1 MNRRLPAALSTA
13 DLPLAE
19 LCGAALDGELY
30 PLGDAW
36 CPVDQPESAVT
47 RALAV
52 AAVLCPVVP
61 PPLPHRLIAERMT
74 AAWVFGACGEPSRH
88 QFCVDVRERARVPA
102 SPRYRVREA
111 VGAAAESQAMWGL
124 RLTTPLR
131 TLVDLCRDTSLSTTD
146 AVPVIRCLL
155 EHGLVDAAEAAR
167 RLARSYQRRA
177 TRERFTAALQPA
189 APADPAPHPAESYL
203 SGRELPAEPAISSGK
218 VTLIAPTSAAA
229 WLSRR

>member
-36 CPVDQPESAVT
+36 CPVDQPESAIT

-52 AAVLCPVVP
+52 AAVLSPGFP
-61 PPLPHRLIAERMT
+61 PIPHRLIAERMT
-74 AAWVFGACGEPSRH
+74 AAWVFGAGGEPPRH
-88 QFCVDVRERARVPA
+88 QFCVDARERARVPA

-167 RLARSYQRRA
+167 RLARSHQRRA
-177 TRERFTAALQPA
+177 TRERFAAALQPDA
-189 APADPAPHPAESYL
+189 APFPAPDAPFPAESYL
-203 SGRELPAEPAISSGK
+203 SGRELPAEPAFSSGK
-218 VTLIAPTSAAA
+218 VTLGA
-229 WLSRR
+229 